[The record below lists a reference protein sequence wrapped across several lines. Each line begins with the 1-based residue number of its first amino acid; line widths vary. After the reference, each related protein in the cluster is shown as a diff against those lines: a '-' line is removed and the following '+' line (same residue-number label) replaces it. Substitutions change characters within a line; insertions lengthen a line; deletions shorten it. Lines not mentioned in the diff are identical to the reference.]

1 MRVAGIA
8 LIACLGATACGGT
21 EPTAAR
27 PANAPAQIASIA
39 TTDREAEL
47 GDGQIVQR
55 LRDQYANRLA
65 GLYLDRARSR
75 IVVRLTGAA
84 PVASET
90 HTIEGRTLQV
100 VFEPGARN
108 SLAELNDI
116 MASSAAK
123 IEAALPTAHARY
135 LDERSGEIVISV
147 EADDAAGE
155 AKEAE
160 LARSLGAPVR
170 IQVESR
176 VVPQ

>member
-8 LIACLGATACGGT
+8 LIACLGAAACGGT

-27 PANAPAQIASIA
+27 PANAPAEVANVA

-47 GDGQIVQR
+47 GDGQIAQQ
-55 LRDQYANRLA
+55 LRDQHADRLA
-65 GLYLDRARSR
+65 GIYLDRARNR

-84 PVASET
+84 PVAAET
-90 HTIEGRTLQV
+90 HAIEGRNLQV

-116 MASSAAK
+116 MAGSEAK
-123 IEAALPTAHARY
+123 IAAVLPTAHGRY
-135 LDERSGEIVISV
+135 LDERTGEIVIAI
-147 EADDAAGE
+147 EPGDARAE

-170 IQVESR
+170 IEVEGR
-176 VVPQ
+176 VAPQ